1 MALSPHAAE
10 DVVARRPAPDR
21 LRRRVAELLASAGV
35 RLDGTAPTDL
45 RVRDPRFFAEVLSRG
60 SLGLGETYM
69 DGAWDTDDLDG
80 LLTRRMRARLHE
92 RVQGLDAWW
101 TVARATLLNMQSRR
115 RARRVGRV
123 HYDLGNDL
131 FRAMLGERMVYSCG
145 YWARAA
151 TLDEAQ
157 EAKLDLIARKLE
169 LAPGM
174 KVLDIGCGWGEAL
187 KFMAERYG
195 VSGVGVTIS
204 KEQAALARELCRG
217 LPVEIRLQ
225 DYRELDGRYD
235 RVFSIGMFEHV
246 GLRNYR
252 RYFDTVRRC
261 LAPDGLTLLHTIGS
275 NVSVRATDPWIGRYI
290 FPNSMLPSAAQ
301 ITQAFEG
308 LFVMEDW
315 HGFGPD
321 YDRTLQAWRAN
332 IERAWPSL
340 PARYDERFRRMW
352 RFYLAASMAV
362 FRTRQAQLW
371 QLVLSPEGVPGG
383 YAAVR

>member
-80 LLTRRMRARLHE
+80 LLTRLMRARLHE
-92 RVQGLDAWW
+92 RVHGLDAWW

-174 KVLDIGCGWGEAL
+174 QVLDIGCGWGEAL

-235 RVFSIGMFEHV
+235 RVLSIGMFEHV